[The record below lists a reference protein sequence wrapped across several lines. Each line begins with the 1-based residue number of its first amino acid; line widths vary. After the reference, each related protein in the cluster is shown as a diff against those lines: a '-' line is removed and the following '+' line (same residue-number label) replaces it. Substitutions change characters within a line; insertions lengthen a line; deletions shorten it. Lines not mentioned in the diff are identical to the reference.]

1 MKIEKIIN
9 ELKNMEGQVLGSG
22 YFKHEV
28 TSPGKLEVSI
38 FDVLNELK
46 DYEIDMYDMVE
57 YDEEKDI
64 EKIKRINYD
73 ELYDD
78 YDDIFDNRYQEI
90 SWNNSYNWNSP
101 ISNHIDYQ
109 VFRDLY
115 DDSYLYRLRVHY
127 GISDVRYGYS
137 DNIWLK
143 IDGEYDFI
151 EIIQNC
157 SKIYS
162 VMIDN
167 IKYNII
173 VDFYG
178 DGIEVLNDICVIP
191 LDYEESEKI
200 IDKVIENNLI

>member
-28 TSPGKLEVSI
+28 TSPSKLEVSI

-46 DYEIDMYDMVE
+46 DYEIDMCDMVE

-78 YDDIFDNRYQEI
+78 YDDIFDDRYQEI

-127 GISDVRYGYS
+127 GISDVRCGYS

-143 IDGEYDFI
+143 FDDEYDFI
-151 EIIQNC
+151 ETIQNC

-178 DGIEVLNDICVIP
+178 DGIEVLDDICVIP
-191 LDYEESEKI
+191 LDYEETEKI
-200 IDKVIENNLI
+200 INKVIENNLI

>member
-1 MKIEKIIN
+1 MKIEKIIS

-28 TSPGKLEVSI
+28 TSPSKLEVSI
-38 FDVLNELK
+38 FDVLNELR

-78 YDDIFDNRYQEI
+78 YDDIFDDRYQEI

-143 IDGEYDFI
+143 FDGEYDFI
-151 EIIQNC
+151 EIIQSCN
-157 SKIYS
+157 KIYS

-178 DGIEVLNDICVIP
+178 DGIEVLDDICVIP
-191 LDYEESEKI
+191 LDYEETEKI
-200 IDKVIENNLI
+200 INKVIENNLI